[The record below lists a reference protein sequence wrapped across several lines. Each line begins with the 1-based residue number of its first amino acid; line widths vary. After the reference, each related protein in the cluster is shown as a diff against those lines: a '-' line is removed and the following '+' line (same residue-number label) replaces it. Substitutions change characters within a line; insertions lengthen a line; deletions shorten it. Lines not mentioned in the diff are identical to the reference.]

1 MANVRLTDKTALG
14 RNTASDDKLMVVDTS
29 DTTASSAGTSKKVDA
44 KYIIQTDKITLS
56 NADYTSLNTAAKTLV
71 AAPGANNMIIPLS
84 VVILYTQGATANTA
98 SSTLFLGF
106 KGISTSHYWDFFK
119 SWTMGN
125 SGISYYFTQ
134 ANASGLGDATLNNS
148 TVNEP
153 FIMYTSKPPTGTGTA
168 DIYVTYQIVN
178 IS

>member
-1 MANVRLTDKTALG
+1 MAGQRLTDKTDLG
-14 RNTASDDKLMVVDTS
+14 KQTASDDIFMIVDKS
-29 DTTASSAGTSKKVDA
+29 DTTGSSVGTSKKVDA
-44 KYIIQTDKITLS
+44 KHIIQTDKITLS
-56 NADYTSLNTAAKTLV
+56 NAEYTSLNTAAKTLV
-71 AAPGANNMIIPLS
+71 AAPGANNMIIPFS

-153 FIMYTSKPPTGTGTA
+153 FIMYTSKPPTGTGVA